1 MKWSVAKIGE
11 ISDIIDGDRGK
22 NYPKQHEFH
31 DNGYCLFLNTGNVTR
46 QGFNFSSN
54 MFITEEKDKAMRK
67 GKLTRGDIV
76 FTSRGTIG
84 NIAYFSDTVPYENIR
99 INSGMVIIRVK
110 EDKVD
115 QRYLYQLLKS
125 NYQRE
130 RMQSYITGS
139 AQPQLPI
146 KNFIQ
151 IELPLP
157 PLRTQRQIAD
167 ILSAYDDLIE
177 NNQKQIKLIEEAA
190 MRLYREWFVNLR
202 FPGHEMINVVDGLP
216 EGWKRAFIEDVCQ
229 TVGGGTPSTKVPSYY
244 SNGTIPWVTPTDITR
259 NDCLVLLETEKKITE
274 EGLAKSSAKMLP
286 PETILMTSR
295 ASVGFFGVSE
305 HKVCTNQGF
314 ISCIPYNNDM
324 MMYLLLNLMNRK
336 DEIRQKA
343 GGSTYLE
350 INKATFRKFEIVI
363 PNDSILKKFQNTTYT
378 MLERIRT
385 LKKQSTSLQQARDKL
400 IPKLMSGEIE
410 V

>member
-31 DNGYCLFLNTGNVTR
+31 DDGYCLFLNTGNVTR
-46 QGFNFSSN
+46 QGFSFSSN

-177 NNQKQIKLIEEAA
+177 NNQKQIKLLEEAA

-202 FPGHEMINVVDGLP
+202 FPGHETVNIIDGVP
-216 EGWKRAFIEDVCQ
+216 EGWEMKKLIDIAEIIMGQSPKSEYYNDKQRGLPFHQGVTNYGYRFVVDEMFSTSLTRVAEAGSILFSVRAP
-229 TVGGGTPSTKVPSYY
+229 VGRMNITK
-244 SNGTIPWVTPTDITR
+244 NRIIIGR
-259 NDCLVLLETEKKITE
+259 
-274 EGLAKSSAKMLP
+274 GLAS
-286 PETILMTSR
+286 
-295 ASVGFFGVSE
+295 
-305 HKVCTNQGF
+305 
-314 ISCIPYNNDM
+314 
-324 MMYLLLNLMNRK
+324 LNHK
-336 DEIRQKA
+336 DELQSLLFYMLKSRFYKDNLIGNGAIYASITKDDLYSQAFLIPDNKLSYEFNTITKEIDQHIENADRQ
-343 GGSTYLE
+343 
-350 INKATFRKFEIVI
+350 IN
-363 PNDSILKKFQNTTYT
+363 L
-378 MLERIRT
+378 
-385 LKKQSTSLQQARDKL
+385 LQQARDVL
-400 IPKLMSGEIE
+400 LPKLMSGEIE

>member
-1 MKWSVAKIGE
+1 MNWSVAKIGE
-11 ISDIIDGDRGK
+11 ISAIIDGDRGK

-31 DNGYCLFLNTGNVTR
+31 DDGYCLFLNTGNVTR
-46 QGFNFSSN
+46 QGFSFSSN

-177 NNQKQIKLIEEAA
+177 NNQKQIKLLEEAA

-202 FPGHEMINVVDGLP
+202 FPGHETVNIIDGVP
-216 EGWKRAFIEDVCQ
+216 EGWEMKKLIDIAEIIMGQSPKSEYYNDKQRGLPFHQGVTNYGYRFVVDEMFSTSLTRVAEAGSILFSVRAP
-229 TVGGGTPSTKVPSYY
+229 VGRMNITK
-244 SNGTIPWVTPTDITR
+244 NRIIIGR
-259 NDCLVLLETEKKITE
+259 
-274 EGLAKSSAKMLP
+274 GLAS
-286 PETILMTSR
+286 
-295 ASVGFFGVSE
+295 
-305 HKVCTNQGF
+305 
-314 ISCIPYNNDM
+314 
-324 MMYLLLNLMNRK
+324 LNHK
-336 DEIRQKA
+336 DELQSLLFYMLKSRFYKDNLIGNGAIYASITKDDLYSQAFLIPDNKLSYEFNTITKEIDQHIENADRQ
-343 GGSTYLE
+343 
-350 INKATFRKFEIVI
+350 IN
-363 PNDSILKKFQNTTYT
+363 L
-378 MLERIRT
+378 
-385 LKKQSTSLQQARDKL
+385 LQQARDVL
-400 IPKLMSGEIE
+400 LPKLMSGEIE